1 MPEFFREQPIPTSNC
16 ISPTDKKTATE
27 SINYKAVI
35 ATRNLYRSKFGLYN
49 VFWWVSP
56 SFCTL
61 FNRFAVVVVWGVI
74 LPALHAGLFVFNPS
88 RIASCRPF
96 SCIRQRQLDVRGR
109 YHCISTE
116 NNVEVLVWCYKSVT
130 ATRYSCPS
138 NFVHRTL
145 RLVVP
150 SHNPHIFLVEDKLT
164 IGWWPLFIR
173 FTTIL
178 N

>member
-35 ATRNLYRSKFGLYN
+35 ATRYLYRSKFGLYN

-88 RIASCRPF
+88 RIASCLPF
-96 SCIRQRQLDVRGR
+96 ICIRQRQLDVRGK
-109 YHCISTE
+109 YHCIPTD
-116 NNVEVLVWCYKSVT
+116 NNVEV
-130 ATRYSCPS
+130 
-138 NFVHRTL
+138 
-145 RLVVP
+145 
-150 SHNPHIFLVEDKLT
+150 
-164 IGWWPLFIR
+164 
-173 FTTIL
+173 
-178 N
+178 